1 MNRREPRNP
10 HYFIFNQSVSCKSIT
25 ASVWAHSEGLQS
37 DYGDGRRIIRTMAGC
52 VFVHGHSWGC
62 HRFIIIDMLHYLA
75 ATSVPLTGVMLI
87 NYAWVDHPKIRK
99 MLAGVNIDIGW
110 LFNSECTHMCEY
122 VCVCARAPLCS
133 QMNPGPPYHARWCPF
148 KSIFQLA
155 IRKLNL
161 KVVNVAIY

>member
-37 DYGDGRRIIRTMAGC
+37 DYGDGRRIIRTMAAC
-52 VFVHGHSWGC
+52 VFVRGHSWGC

-75 ATSVPLTGVMLI
+75 TTSVPVTGVMLI

-110 LFNSECTHMCEY
+110 LFNSECMH
-122 VCVCARAPLCS
+122 VCVCARALHCA
-133 QMNPGPPYHARWCPF
+133 ARWIPDHH
-148 KSIFQLA
+148 IMLDDA
-155 IRKLNL
+155 HLNL
-161 KVVNVAIY
+161 FSS

>member
-37 DYGDGRRIIRTMAGC
+37 DYGDGRRIIRTMAAC
-52 VFVHGHSWGC
+52 VFVRGHSWGC

-75 ATSVPLTGVMLI
+75 TTSVPLTGVMLI

-99 MLAGVNIDIGW
+99 MLVGVNIDIGW
-110 LFNSECTHMCEY
+110 LFNSECTH
-122 VCVCARAPLCS
+122 VRVCARARALHCA
-133 QMNPGPPYHARWCPF
+133 ARWIPDHH
-148 KSIFQLA
+148 IMLDDA
-155 IRKLNL
+155 HLNL
-161 KVVNVAIY
+161 FSS